1 MAEGIVFGGYLL
13 SKEDFIPIFEQWYE
27 QKGEQFV
34 AKLKALE
41 SEIKVMIIREMS
53 PSSSNPNISKLRTHR
68 TAEYNAALVYQ
79 KWEEI
84 QKEYFG
90 NDAVT
95 LIAITQFEDEQMTW
109 SQNIDESQ
117 FVTASGINVS
127 AAQFQKVAR
136 ETMNAA
142 STLAAAEEVQNFLR
156 LHYAQLCTQL
166 VSYKINVEEAA
177 ELHKRIPKKSALYTN
192 RHEHF
197 TGRSYEDII
206 FASQGNA
213 EGKRLDAFMNHIGQY
228 NKQIFSLMN
237 SGVANKESLER
248 INNFDTHGAFSEI
261 FNSPS
266 IVQPWL
272 LASLNTT
279 SWLTGGDVIVVDD
292 NGAII
297 YNIQI
302 KSTSGGKNFELA
314 LNRLLSLLIRIIRK
328 TESTRFKPKQLAQM
342 MYNSLKTTSA
352 NDIAR
357 TENFIESKAYEMV
370 LKNLKLSY

>member
-13 SKEDFIPIFEQWYE
+13 SKEEFIPIFEKWYQ
-27 QKGEQFV
+27 QKGEQFIQQ
-34 AKLKALE
+34 LRILE
-41 SEIKVMIIREMS
+41 SEIKVMIVREMS
-53 PSSSNPNISKLRTHR
+53 PSASNPNVSKLRTHR
-68 TAEYNAALVYQ
+68 TSEYNAAQVYQ
-79 KWEEI
+79 KWEAI

-95 LIAITQFEDEQMTW
+95 LIAITQFDGEQMTW
-109 SQNIDESQ
+109 SQNVDEGQ
-117 FVTASGINVS
+117 FVTASGINIS
-127 AAQFQKVAR
+127 AAQFQKVAHD
-136 ETMNAA
+136 TMNAA

-156 LHYAQLCTQL
+156 LHYAQLCAQL
-166 VSYKINVEEAA
+166 ISYKININEAA
-177 ELHKRIPKKSALYTN
+177 ELHKRIPKKSALYAN

-237 SGVANKESLER
+237 TGVANKESLQR
-248 INNFDTHGAFSEI
+248 INNFDTHGAFGEI
-261 FNSPS
+261 FSSPG

-302 KSTSGGKNFELA
+302 KSTSSGKNFELA
-314 LNRLLSLLIRIIRK
+314 LNRLLSLLTRMIHK
-328 TESTRFKPKQLAQM
+328 TESSRFKPKQLAQM

-352 NDIAR
+352 NDIVR
-357 TENFIESKAYEMV
+357 TENFMESKAYEMV

>member
-27 QKGEQFV
+27 QKGEQFI

-53 PSSSNPNISKLRTHR
+53 PSASNPNVSKLRTHR
-68 TAEYNAALVYQ
+68 TAEYNAALIYQ

-95 LIAITQFEDEQMTW
+95 LIAITQFEGEQMTW

-136 ETMNAA
+136 DTMNAA

-166 VSYKINVEEAA
+166 VSYKINVQEAA
-177 ELHKRIPKKSALYTN
+177 ELHQRIPKKSALYAN

-213 EGKRLDAFMNHIGQY
+213 EGKRLDAFMNHVGQY

-237 SGVANKESLER
+237 SGVANKESLSR
-248 INNFDTHGAFSEI
+248 IDNFDTHGAFSEI
-261 FNSPS
+261 FTSPG

-314 LNRLLSLLIRIIRK
+314 LNRLLSLLTRIIRK
-328 TESTRFKPKQLAQM
+328 TESARFKPKQLAQM

-352 NDIAR
+352 NQTAR
-357 TENFIESKAYEMV
+357 TENFLESKAYDMV
-370 LKNLKLSY
+370 LRNLKLNY

>member
-1 MAEGIVFGGYLL
+1 MAEGIIFGGYLL
-13 SKEDFIPIFEQWYE
+13 SKEDFIPLFEQWYQ
-27 QKGEQFV
+27 QKGEQFIEQ
-34 AKLKALE
+34 LRILE
-41 SEIKVMIIREMS
+41 SEIRMMIVREMS
-53 PSSSNPNISKLRTHR
+53 PSASNPNVSKLRTHR
-68 TAEYNAALVYQ
+68 TAEYNAAYVYQ
-79 KWEEI
+79 KWEAI

-90 NDAVT
+90 NGAVT
-95 LIAITQFEDEQMTW
+95 LIAITQFDGEQMTW
-109 SQNIDESQ
+109 SQNVDESQ
-117 FVTASGINVS
+117 FMTASGINVS

-136 ETMNAA
+136 DTMNAA

-166 VSYKINVEEAA
+166 TSYKINVDEAA
-177 ELHKRIPKKSALYTN
+177 ALHRRIPKKSALYAN

-228 NKQIFSLMN
+228 NKQIFSLME
-237 SGVANKESLER
+237 SGVANKESLQR
-248 INNFDTHGAFSEI
+248 INNFDTHGAFKEI
-261 FNSPS
+261 FSSPG

-302 KSTSGGKNFELA
+302 KSTLGGKNFELA
-314 LNRLLSLLIRIIRK
+314 LNRLLSLLTRMIRK
-328 TESTRFKPKQLAQM
+328 TESSRFQPKQLALM

-352 NDIAR
+352 NNILR
-357 TENFIESKAYEMV
+357 TENFIESKAYDMV